1 MRDVILSIRADESIH
16 RDVNHRFVEIVG
28 KGEKDNVNTEL
39 EVEKVLENDPRIKAF
54 EASKVTQDL

>member
-28 KGEKDNVNTEL
+28 KGEKDNVNT
-39 EVEKVLENDPRIKAF
+39 
-54 EASKVTQDL
+54 

>member
-16 RDVNHRFVEIVG
+16 RDVNHRFVELIG
-28 KGEKDNVNTEL
+28 DETINTEL
-39 EVEKVLENDPRIKAF
+39 EVEKVLDKDPRIKAF